1 MRKHLRATKIMME
14 HSRVIFKNRLRGRK
28 ISLKRGLEIIY
39 KLPFT
44 GFIRNDK
51 FWWWRNNIDWIK
63 YLPIEYPS
71 QGMLMVVRL
80 NVDSKDPNTI
90 RVVTT
95 GGFSKRKPQVLK
107 KIYGKTN

>member
-1 MRKHLRATKIMME
+1 MGDSPQKEFIMME

-63 YLPIEYPS
+63 C
-71 QGMLMVVRL
+71 GV
-80 NVDSKDPNTI
+80 
-90 RVVTT
+90 
-95 GGFSKRKPQVLK
+95 FSKRKPQVLN
-107 KIYGKTN
+107 KIFGKTN